1 MAFVKIYTFDNYID
15 AQLRLAQLQSEDINC
30 WLQDENTVTIDPI
43 ISNAIG
49 GIKLMVHESQKE
61 QAQELLRTMMNK
73 EKENR
78 ACPKCHSLNVEY
90 IVTNRKPTNWL
101 SAIFGYVLG
110 GYAMGIKKVYHCFNC
125 GHEFDL
131 EDNVQ
136 DDLQNEP
143 Q

>member
-15 AQLRLAQLQSEDINC
+15 AQLRLAQLKSEDINC

-61 QAQELLRTMMNK
+61 QATELLRTIINK

-78 ACPKCHSLNVEY
+78 ACPKCQSLNVEY
-90 IVTNRKPTNWL
+90 IVTNRKPSNWL
-101 SAIFGYVLG
+101 SAFFGYLLG
-110 GYAMGIKKVYHCFNC
+110 GYALGITKVYHCFNC
-125 GHEFDL
+125 GHEFNL
-131 EDNVQ
+131 EDMPGQ
-136 DDLQNEP
+136 ETKS
-143 Q
+143 